1 MIIQYTITDASKY
14 IDEETVVDIEG
25 NPIISRWQ
33 MYSCAFDN
41 ENTQSWNGDIPL
53 NEPVLTPTSELIQ
66 NLIDVYGVSLIGK
79 TITIDLNDA
88 DGNIVRLT

>member
-1 MIIQYTITDASKY
+1 MIVQYTITDASKY
-14 IDEETVVDIEG
+14 IDEETVVDSEG
-25 NPIISRWQ
+25 NPIVSRWQ
-33 MYSCAFDN
+33 MYSCAFDGGIP
-41 ENTQSWNGDIPL
+41 QSWNGDIPV

-88 DGNIVRLT
+88 DGNIVRLS